1 MTYKFVFKSDFE
13 NGWGDTFIGIYD
25 LVNLVDHIRTEHPNS
40 EFTLLINN
48 RHNSN
53 GLNVALDVEFFEKHF
68 NTFKILSSEDLVT
81 LKDGM
86 INYLGIDYRRL
97 YSGNNYDP
105 SNSSPGC
112 LDVFILEEQFVS
124 IKNLN
129 ISYESFKFNF
139 SSKNVKDFSVYNKE
153 IMESIERF
161 ISDNFKGEFESI
173 YYRSSA
179 TPQINKMEAFILEL
193 VNTLDKDKEYFFCSN
208 SALVKQMIMKTD
220 LNIKLF
226 RGMDNHEI
234 NHIPNGFVHHGNQK
248 DVDTFFAVGEMVI
261 LGKSNVIHYDGEQ
274 SYPSLFNWYANVVK
288 NVKLID
294 YAK

>member
-1 MTYKFVFKSDFE
+1 MKYRFVFKSDFE

-25 LVNLVDHIRTEHPNS
+25 LVNLVDSIRTNHLNS

-48 RHNSN
+48 GHNSN
-53 GLNVALDVEFFEKHF
+53 GLNVALDVEFFKDHF
-68 NTFKILSSEDLVT
+68 NTFKILTGENLIV
-81 LKDGM
+81 LKEGT
-86 INYLGIDYRRL
+86 ISYENNEYKRI
-97 YSGNNYDP
+97 YSGNNHEP
-105 SNSSPGC
+105 MNSVPGC
-112 LDVFILEEQFVS
+112 LDVFVLEEQYDD

-129 ISYESFKFNF
+129 INYEQFKFNF
-139 SSKNVKDFSVYNKE
+139 SSKNVKDFPVYNKE
-153 IMESIERF
+153 IVESIEQF
-161 ISDNFKGEFESI
+161 ISDNFNGDFESI

-179 TPQINKMEAFILEL
+179 TPQISKMESFIQEL

-208 SALVKQMIMKTD
+208 SALVKQMIMDTD

-226 RGMDNHEI
+226 RGLDNHNI

-248 DVDTFFAVGEMVI
+248 DVDTFFAVGEMII
-261 LGKSNVIHYDGEQ
+261 LAKSKVIHYDGEQ

-288 NVKLID
+288 DVKLID

>member
-1 MTYKFVFKSDFE
+1 MTYKFVFKFDFE
-13 NGWGDTFIGIYD
+13 NGWGDTFIGIYN

-40 EFTLLINN
+40 EFTLLVNN

-53 GLNVALDVEFFEKHF
+53 GLNVALNIEFFEKHF
-68 NTFKILSSEDLVT
+68 NTFKILTGEDLVV
-81 LKDGM
+81 LKEGTIKYEDVEYKR
-86 INYLGIDYRRL
+86 IF
-97 YSGNNYDP
+97 SGNNHEP
-105 SNSSPGC
+105 MNSVPGC
-112 LDVFILEEQFVS
+112 LDVFVLENQHNE

-129 ISYESFKFNF
+129 IDYENFKFNF
-139 SSKNVKDFSVYNKE
+139 SSKNVKDFPVYNQE
-153 IMESIERF
+153 IIESINQF
-161 ISDNFKGEFESI
+161 ISDNFSGDFESI

-179 TPQINKMEAFILEL
+179 TPQINKMEAFIQEL
-193 VNTLDKDKEYFFCSN
+193 INTLDKNKDYFFCSN

-226 RGMDNHEI
+226 RGLDNHEI

-248 DVDTFFAVGEMVI
+248 DIDTFFAVGEMVI
-261 LGKSNVIHYDGEQ
+261 LAKSNVIHYDGEQ